1 MSVKLINGD
10 GNSAVYANQDADWF
24 AGMAGEKTRILPINE
39 RMGYTLVSNNA
50 INIKSGVCVTKEG
63 RRIQIDVGD
72 LEQIAIP
79 TGAQNVR
86 RWYIIGFRLYTT
98 QDGDQLA
105 ETFIEQVESASST
118 ITEEMFKEGATEIYV
133 SLYRIYQNGISID
146 EVVPLLDNLN
156 NNINPIVDMA
166 WPVGSLYPTTNPINP
181 SNYFGGTWVIWGQGR
196 VAIGVDPNQTEF
208 DTVEETGG
216 SKTVKPTINSATI
229 TTSNMAT
236 MNADSKSTISDN
248 FTTIVNAFQ
257 SLRDLWNY
265 NKNAGKVTGNVDIP
279 NPSTTYPT
287 TSLAKAYNASHSHT
301 ANDVSILPPYIT
313 MYWWKRT
320 A

>member
-72 LEQIAIP
+72 LEQITIP
-79 TGAQNVR
+79 TGTQNVR

-146 EVVPLLDNLN
+146 EIVPLLDNLN
-156 NNINPIVDMA
+156 NNINPIIDMA
-166 WPVGSLYPTTNPINP
+166 YPVGSIYMSTSSANP
-181 SNYFGGTWVIWGQGR
+181 STFFGGTWVAWGSGR
-196 VAIGVDPNQTEF
+196 VPVGVDTSDTDFDSVEKTGGEKTHTLTINEMPTHNHYSFKIGVQTPMNGSF
-208 DTVEETGG
+208 NVLYDGSSGFIAGTTASGG
-216 SKTVKPTINSATI
+216 
-229 TTSNMAT
+229 
-236 MNADSKSTISDN
+236 
-248 FTTIVNAFQ
+248 
-257 SLRDLWNY
+257 
-265 NKNAGKVTGNVDIP
+265 NKAHNN
-279 NPSTTYPT
+279 
-287 TSLAKAYNASHSHT
+287 LQ
-301 ANDVSILPPYIT
+301 PYIT
-313 MYWWKRT
+313 CYMWKRT
-320 A
+320 T